1 MVQRRVPVCGSEPII
16 ASIMPKQAAV
26 RPRSGALPESTDT
39 IEMPNT
45 ASASSSG
52 EPMNR
57 MSGRTSGSAM
67 AIRAAPKRPPMSA
80 DI

>member
-16 ASIMPKQAAV
+16 ASIMPKQPAV
-26 RPRSGALPESTDT
+26 RPRSGELPESTAT

-45 ASASSSG
+45 DSASNSG
-52 EPMNR
+52 EPMKR
-57 MSGRTSGSAM
+57 ISGRTIGSATAM
-67 AIRAAPKRPPMSA
+67 STAPKRPPMSA